1 MGKDIHV
8 GFRVRAS
15 GLCLAALAGLAAAAA
30 TAAEPVSYKNHLYPI
45 IANRC
50 LACHQPGGDGFEK
63 SGLDLRTYASLMK
76 GTKHGP
82 VVVPGDA
89 FVSNLN
95 VLIEGRAASA
105 IRMPHKQPPLG
116 AHEIDVFRRWVNQ
129 GAGNN

>member
-1 MGKDIHV
+1 MAKNMHV
-8 GFRVRAS
+8 GFRARAS
-15 GLCLAALAGLAAAAA
+15 GLCLAALAALAATAAAAA
-30 TAAEPVSYKNHLYPI
+30 DPVSFKNHLYPI
-45 IANRC
+45 IAARC

-63 SGLDLRTYASLMK
+63 SGFDLRTYASLMK

-105 IRMPHKQPPLG
+105 IRMPHKQQPLSV
-116 AHEIDVFRRWVNQ
+116 HEIDVFRRWVNE
-129 GAGNN
+129 GAKNN